1 MKAATI
7 ARIAVLACL
16 LIGADSISFAGEPPS
31 SERSRRRKGDDRSVL
46 GLVVQV
52 HKSLEELNAA
62 PTATPQEAAKVEEKR
77 STLKQQAIDIS
88 AQAPESARVQA
99 AVARAVAAARDLP
112 AAAKYADKAVT
123 LAPQD
128 PFPLVTRGLIRYKQG
143 DYAAA
148 AEDAK
153 EALRSDPADKAA
165 FSLYRLSIGRARGGA
180 EDGSRAVPAGE
191 AAPTEAQVFS
201 ESAEPKELDLGE
213 IARLGRDRKKAA
225 GLLEEALGAMRRGD
239 PKRALEL
246 SARAAKSDP
255 SLADVYM
262 NRALAHRLIGD
273 LPSAQAEADKAV
285 TLFTIAEGDGRSLAA
300 ALALRAELKLGQGDA
315 QGALSDAER
324 ALSANPKSA
333 AALLYRARAAEK
345 LGQAA
350 ASVLAGYRA
359 AAELEPSFAAE
370 YEEAARRLGGGMAST
385 LPNKAAQDE
394 EGPPWLLLL
403 GAAALILM
411 VAAFAARKWIR
422 SLTRS

>member
-1 MKAATI
+1 MIAAVEEV
-7 ARIAVLACL
+7 R
-16 LIGADSISFAGEPPS
+16 
-31 SERSRRRKGDDRSVL
+31 
-46 GLVVQV
+46 
-52 HKSLEELNAA
+52 KSLDELNTA
-62 PTATPQEAAKVEEKR
+62 PTGSPQEAAKVEGTR
-77 STLKQQAIDIS
+77 AALKQQAIDIS

-99 AVARAVAAARDLP
+99 AVARAVSAAQDLP
-112 AAAKYADKAVT
+112 AAAKFADKAVQ

-153 EALRSDPADKAA
+153 EALRSDPSDKAA
-165 FSLYRLSIGRARGGA
+165 FSLYRLSLGRAQGGA
-180 EDGSRAVPAGE
+180 ETGGRAVPAGE

-201 ESAEPKELDLGE
+201 ESAAPKELDLGE

-300 ALALRAELKLGQGDA
+300 ALALRAELRLSQDDA
-315 QGALSDAER
+315 AGALADAER
-324 ALSANPKSA
+324 ALAANPKSG
-333 AALLYRARAAEK
+333 AALLYKARASEK

-350 ASVLAGYRA
+350 AAVLAAYKA

-370 YEEAARRLGGGMAST
+370 YEEAARRLGGGSAQA

-411 VAAFAARKWIR
+411 VAALAARKWIR